1 MTDANQNIASSN
13 SDEVLPAVIDSEV
26 TFSKAIVNIF
36 GKLIKNSMHPF
47 SFENICFFL
56 SLIIVLLYGCA
67 TVKNL
72 ITNLIDYKK
81 GLY

>member
-13 SDEVLPAVIDSEV
+13 SDELLPAVIDSEV

-47 SFENICFFL
+47 SFENI
-56 SLIIVLLYGCA
+56 
-67 TVKNL
+67 
-72 ITNLIDYKK
+72 
-81 GLY
+81 